1 MTLTNIWINKKKEP
15 PMGFR
20 CIVKYLEIKMLFAK
34 YLEEFTMQ
42 EFWKKKKKVEIF
54 QLGKLFSIFKP

>member
-1 MTLTNIWINKKKEP
+1 
-15 PMGFR
+15 MGFR

-42 EFWKKKKKVEIF
+42 EFWKKKKD
-54 QLGKLFSIFKP
+54 